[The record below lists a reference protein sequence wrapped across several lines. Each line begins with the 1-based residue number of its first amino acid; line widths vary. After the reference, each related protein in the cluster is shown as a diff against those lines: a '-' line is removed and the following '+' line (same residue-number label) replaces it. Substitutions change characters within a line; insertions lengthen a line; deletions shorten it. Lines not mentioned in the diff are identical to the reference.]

1 MIGKI
6 KPIDTSIRSTKNVE
20 GDLILVEM
28 GSAYDE
34 VLTYPEYGMF
44 GEFSD
49 RTYPEFKNSDNVA
62 VGGSKLATDTVEN
75 QEKNIANKTP
85 ANEKLAG
92 DEVAPI
98 KKEEVQ
104 SKVLKIVPGL
114 DLPLENP
121 LNDFASYNY
130 VYTIGCL
137 TNDELNNPD
146 STYRMKDPQNVLLKT
161 GGSSGVKG
169 IARTAYE
176 QNGVKLEYFI
186 DNLEIQTFI
195 APNPKSRNTQATSF
209 QFEVHEPYSMGL
221 FLQTL
226 QLCSL
231 KAGHENYLQAPYVLI
246 IEFKG
251 WDSDGNPIYPDSSLG
266 MRKVM
271 PFKWTN
277 AGFSVEAS
285 GSVYNVKGVP
295 WNDVA
300 FSDQVQKLPI
310 DVQVSGNNLEELC
323 QSGAKSIATVLNT
336 HLLEQ
341 KEKGDVVEP
350 DEYVILFPTAGSFA
364 SNKNSVGTNDSA
376 SQNSATV
383 SNDGSSAGTA
393 PKVTTQEA
401 WQSITG
407 QEGEVPANFDE
418 FLSKQLGFTVL
429 RSKVSEGIKSRGT
442 AKVNINEIG
451 NGEIAKGR
459 FEYGAAGA
467 APFGLAK
474 FTYNKEQGI
483 FERGKIKII
492 PGKNMEIKFPQG
504 MTIQKILEELV
515 IMSDYGQKIGTNAPT
530 DEMGFKD
537 WFKIES
543 SVYNVTNKEQE
554 KKSGRPP
561 RVYVYK
567 VIPYKVH
574 SSKFAPPTAP
584 AKGTETLEKQCVK
597 QYNYIYTGANKDV
610 LSFDININTA
620 FYTSIAKNT
629 DNSGTNKIETS
640 GTAED
645 VSDTNFVQSDGTDS
659 TLKDGVGAS
668 LPDVEN
674 KSDSA
679 GAVPETPEMA
689 VARRFHNAIIDSGSD
704 LVTADMEIWGDPYF
718 IADSGMGNY
727 NSEPLPGTI
736 NLNADGSINYQSGE
750 VDCVVNFRTPVDFGD
765 NGIMT
770 FPESTI
776 KVNAFSGVYQI
787 VKVTNVFQGG
797 QFKQTLNM
805 VRRRNQLTNVSATDS
820 DTQAY
825 QEGKK
830 KDEVGNE
837 VKADGT
843 TTTDTNQEARG
854 GEILT

>member
-1 MIGKI
+1 MLRNV
-6 KPIDTSIRSTKNVE
+6 PIDINIRNTKNVE
-20 GDLILVEM
+20 GDIIKVEM
-28 GSAYDE
+28 PSAYDE
-34 VLTYPEYGMF
+34 VLGYPEFGMF
-44 GEFSD
+44 GEFGD
-49 RTYPEFKNSDNVA
+49 RLYPELKSGNIT
-62 VGGSKLATDTVEN
+62 VGGSKNATDTVEN
-75 QEKNIANKTP
+75 QLKENATQTGDAEKMN
-85 ANEKLAG
+85 G
-92 DEVAPI
+92 DNVEPI
-98 KKEEVQ
+98 KKEETE
-104 SKVLKIVPGL
+104 SKILKVTPGL
-114 DLPLENP
+114 ALPLDNP
-121 LNDFASYNY
+121 LNRFASYNY
-130 VYTIGCL
+130 IYTIGCL

-146 STYRMKDPQNVLLKT
+146 TTYRIKDPQNVLLKT

-169 IARTAYE
+169 MARTAYE
-176 QNGVKLEYFI
+176 QNGIKLEYFI

-231 KAGHENYLQAPYVLI
+231 KAGHDNYLQAPYVLI

-251 WDSDGNPIYPDSSLG
+251 WDSSGNPVYPDSSLG

-285 GSVYNVKGVP
+285 GSVYSVKGVP

-300 FSDQVQKLPI
+300 FSDQVQQLPI
-310 DVQVSGNNLEELC
+310 DLQITGNTLEELC
-323 QSGAKSIATVLNT
+323 QSGAKSAATVLNT
-336 HLLEQ
+336 HFLEQ

-350 DEYVILFPTAGSFA
+350 DEYVILFPTEGSRS
-364 SNKNSVGTNDSA
+364 SNKNAVGSGSPATE
-376 SQNSATV
+376 NSATI
-383 SNDGSSAGTA
+383 SEMDR
-393 PKVTTQEA
+393 QEA
-401 WQSITG
+401 WESISG
-407 QEGEVPANFDE
+407 QKGEVPVNFDE
-418 FLSKQLGFTVL
+418 YLSKQLGYTVL
-429 RSKVSEGIKSRGT
+429 RSKVSEGIKQRGT

-451 NGEIAKGR
+451 NGKIAKGR

-474 FTYNKEQGI
+474 FTYNEEQGI

-504 MTIQKILEELV
+504 MTIQKMLEELV
-515 IMSDYGQKIGTNAPT
+515 IMSDYGQKIGHNAPT
-530 DEMGFKD
+530 DENGFKD
-537 WFKIES
+537 WFKIEA
-543 SVYNVTNKEQE
+543 SVYNITNKEQE

-567 VIPYKVH
+567 VVPYKVH
-574 SSKFAPPTAP
+574 SSKFAPPKEP
-584 AKGTETLEKQCVK
+584 AKGTENLEKQCVK
-597 QYNYIYTGANKDV
+597 AYNYIYTGANKDI

-620 FYTSIAKNT
+620 FYTSIAKNM
-629 DNSGTNKIETS
+629 DNAGTNKVETS

-645 VSDTNFVQSDGTDS
+645 VSDTNFKQSDGNTGNS
-659 TLKDGVGAS
+659 PDGISGS

-704 LVTADMEIWGDPYF
+704 LVTADMEIWGDPYY

-736 NLNADGSINYQSGE
+736 NLNADGSINHQNGE
-750 VDCVVNFRTPVDFGD
+750 VDVNVNFRTPVDFSPE
-765 NGIMT
+765 GIMT
-770 FPESTI
+770 FPEETI
-776 KVNAFSGVYQI
+776 KVNAFSGVYQV

-797 QFKQTLNM
+797 IFKQSLNM
-805 VRRRNQLTNVSATDS
+805 VRRRNQLVNVSASDS
-820 DTQAY
+820 DTNAY

-830 KDEVGNE
+830 ENKVGNE
-837 VKADGT
+837 VKADNSVDVVDQNSFEG
-843 TTTDTNQEARG
+843 QEDG
-854 GEILT
+854 D